1 MLPKYVWAVASIAVM
16 WLAVLFVGVFGA
28 DFRVEGVGGDS
39 TEIPVVWGVVPFA
52 MVATIVVV
60 IRGFRE

>member
-28 DFRVEGVGGDS
+28 DFRSEGVGGDF